1 MKLQRIIFLLPC
13 LFILVTL
20 LGCANAKST
29 PDAQATINAA
39 IQATSAAQANV
50 QATIDAAVK
59 ATAAAQPTSAPTPT
73 PNKPASGA
81 ATATTATKAPAATP
95 VPTVNATT
103 MTGEELDALIDQ
115 AVKEAVTA
123 TNTATTQTATYAADG
138 TLTPQEVAAMQAAV
152 TASQTEINQALA
164 LTQSYY
170 DLYAELAT
178 ETLNTLKAIEQD
190 LNSMATSMNSMAQS
204 LAQISTTL
212 AQGQAVAQSAIT
224 QLQSTA
230 TKASQA
236 AVSAQTKEKNWNTTV
251 QADLTKRATAALDAK
266 PTSAPTDLR
275 GATQSV
281 TTYIEMV
288 KTALGDNKI
297 NKTELQT
304 ISIAGAN
311 ATAGLNQFG
320 GAQGQTLANSIN
332 TMTKQ
337 LARGEAPKAKNS
349 LGTLEQSARSLPSLP
364 SVPQPS
370 RK

>member
-1 MKLQRIIFLLPC
+1 MKTPHIIAVLSCLLI
-13 LFILVTL
+13 FAAL
-20 LGCANAKST
+20 LGCSSNKPT
-29 PDAQATINAA
+29 PDAQATINAVV
-39 IQATSAAQANV
+39 QATSVAQANV
-50 QATIDAAVK
+50 QATVDAAVK
-59 ATAAAQPTSAPTPT
+59 ATAAAQPTPTQT
-73 PNKPASGA
+73 KPASGA
-81 ATATTATKAPAATP
+81 TMAATATKAPAATP
-95 VPTVNATT
+95 APTVNATT
-103 MTGEELDALIDQ
+103 MTEEELDALIDQ
-115 AVKEAVTA
+115 AVKEAVAA

-204 LAQISTTL
+204 LAQINTTL
-212 AQGQAVAQSAIT
+212 AQGLTLTQSTIT
-224 QLQSTA
+224 QLQSYA

-236 AVSAQTKEKNWNTTV
+236 AASAQTKEKNWNATV
-251 QADLTKRATAALDAK
+251 QSELTKRATAALDTK
-266 PTSAPTDLR
+266 PTNVPTDLR
-275 GATQSV
+275 GTTQSV
-281 TTYIEMV
+281 TTYIDTV

-304 ISIAGAN
+304 ISVAGAN

-320 GAQGQTLANSIN
+320 GAQGQSFANSIN

-337 LARGEAPKAKNS
+337 LARGETPKAKAS
-349 LGTLEQSARSLPSLP
+349 LGGLEQSARSLPSLP